1 MEEMIRLVIV
11 LSIAHIPWQI
21 SMERKAILQLNVVD
35 VRETEGIGRVQTWNE
50 VGLKEAWMFFFTQ
63 KW

>member
-21 SMERKAILQLNVVD
+21 SVERKAILQLNVVD
-35 VRETEGIGRVQTWNE
+35 VRETEGIEESKHG
-50 VGLKEAWMFFFTQ
+50 M
-63 KW
+63 KWV